1 MDGKETKLRVISPNK
16 GSLAV
21 SDELDLKEIQIKPPA
36 NLDAEAASLW
46 KTLIPEIKK
55 LGYLKKVDQPALELY
70 CKYYSMY
77 RASEA
82 LIAKNG
88 LWIYD
93 KFDVPVK
100 RSPAAV
106 QIDACVKNLKSLGH
120 DLGLT
125 FDSGLREVLVEKP
138 KEGQKKETTPLK
150 KVKFGADV

>member
-1 MDGKETKLRVISPNK
+1 MDGKETKLRVLSSNK
-16 GSLAV
+16 DGSAV
-21 SDELDLKEIQIKPPA
+21 SDELGLKDIQIKPPV

-46 KTLIPEIKK
+46 KSLIPEIKK

-77 RASEA
+77 RASED
-82 LIAKNG
+82 LIEKHG

-93 KFDVPVK
+93 KNDVPVK

-106 QIDACVKNLKSLGH
+106 QLDACVKNLKALGH

-125 FDSGLREVLVEKP
+125 FDSGMRQITIAEPKGQPKP
-138 KEGQKKETTPLK
+138 AKTPLQE
-150 KVKFGADV
+150 VKFGADV